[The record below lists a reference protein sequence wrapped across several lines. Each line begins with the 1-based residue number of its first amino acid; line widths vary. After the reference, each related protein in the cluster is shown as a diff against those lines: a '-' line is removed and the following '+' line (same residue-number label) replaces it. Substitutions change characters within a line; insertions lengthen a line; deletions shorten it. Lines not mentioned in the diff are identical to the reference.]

1 VEPVKHWC
9 CCMPAPWLLRA
20 QHRSARRLRPKQGQS
35 ADLRLPQQRLS
46 WAGTGGDG
54 EIWTVVSRCSVPVS
68 LVLALTRHLTIGK
81 RHALLISDDVR
92 RYQSSSVRSA
102 IEVTIRFGR

>member
-1 VEPVKHWC
+1 MCTSGCRPSTGVAACPLRGC
-9 CCMPAPWLLRA
+9 CGLSTAAHDVFVR
-20 QHRSARRLRPKQGQS
+20 KQGQS

-54 EIWTVVSRCSVPVS
+54 EIWTVVSCCSVPVS
-68 LVLALTRHLTIGK
+68 LVSALTRHLTIGK

-92 RYQSSSVRSA
+92 RYQGSSVRS
-102 IEVTIRFGR
+102 